1 VEPAVGQAV
10 GDGRG
15 QRIHPIGHIQK
26 GECRAAG
33 DAAPDEA
40 GQGVEHLKRIL
51 MEKCLLE
58 KIKKKIRF
66 RRPTERCGSSWIMSS
81 SSQTPSSML
90 MRPVTTQGRY
100 RKRNRRR

>member
-1 VEPAVGQAV
+1 MGSAGEEALQDTPFFRPFYIGAPK
-10 GDGRG
+10 GRG

-66 RRPTERCGSSWIMSS
+66 RRPTERCESSWIMSS
-81 SSQTPSSML
+81 
-90 MRPVTTQGRY
+90 
-100 RKRNRRR
+100 